1 METTSIK
8 FANFSHPLAEDGVH
22 TFSVLPQ
29 VPNGQFCVRAVN
41 LRAEDKLGQKIQN
54 VFVLD
59 EMKLNAVALK

>member
-1 METTSIK
+1 M
-8 FANFSHPLAEDGVH
+8 H

>member
-1 METTSIK
+1 MH
-8 FANFSHPLAEDGVH
+8 A
-22 TFSVLPQ
+22 FSVLPYLNPQ
-29 VPNGQFCVRAVN
+29 VQNGQFCVRAVN